1 MTGMSYLNELN
12 PRQREAAQHTE
23 GPLLIIA
30 GAGAGKTKTIVYRI
44 AHLISNGVNPENIL
58 AVTFTNKAANEMRE
72 RVEKLLGEEKTL
84 KRPVE
89 FTERPTVRTFHSLGV
104 MILRENFQKAAL
116 PKRFSILDR
125 ADSKK
130 IIRDILKSEGYDPR
144 QYDPAKILA
153 TISRQK
159 GDFLTPEEYEDSGGR
174 GDFWNDLVS
183 TVWRKYDDHLQKNGA
198 LDFDDLLTRT
208 VSLLKENPE
217 IRKSCQNRWRY
228 IHIDEYQDT
237 NEVQYQ
243 LAKML
248 AAEHKNICA
257 VGDIDQNIYTWRG
270 ATIKNIMSF
279 EQDYEGT
286 REIVLEENYRSTQ
299 NILKAANEIISKNSI
314 RKEKNLFTQNGEG
327 EKIRIYSALDEYD
340 EAIYAVKKARE
351 LMADGVSP
359 NEIAI
364 LYRAN
369 FQSRV
374 LEEICLRYKLPHQIV
389 GTRFFD
395 RKEIKDVLS
404 YIKAAL
410 NKNDF
415 ASLNRIIN
423 TPPRGIGKSTAL
435 KIHAGQKKDLTP
447 AMKERVEKFQN
458 FLEKIEK
465 ESAVKT
471 PADIVSMIFKESGLE
486 NFLKEQGEDGLE
498 KIQNIKELVS
508 LAKKYDGL
516 NPKEAMNNFLDDA
529 SLATDQDD
537 LERKHYG
544 VKLMTVHAAK
554 GLEFDYVFVV
564 GLESGLFPMERD
576 NQNENMED
584 AEEERRLFYVALTRA
599 RKKLFLTW
607 TNFRTIYGNKQNNL
621 QSEFLGDI
629 SEEIIERENFNGEI
643 YNGGDFGGNSYG
655 DGNSIEYLI
664 DY

>member
-1 MTGMSYLNELN
+1 MSYLNELN